1 MSIHTL
7 DCEHGDRQQ
16 VVSGQRSRKIRML
29 GHWRVELKWS
39 DSVRKANG
47 ELPHDI
53 VVLKE
58 RSKYVFIQK
67 PVPEYL

>member
-1 MSIHTL
+1 
-7 DCEHGDRQQ
+7 
-16 VVSGQRSRKIRML
+16 ML

-39 DSVRKANG
+39 DSIRKVNG

-67 PVPEYL
+67 PVPKYL